1 MTNKLAVTSLLHRF
15 KDVLT
20 HLQYK
25 CIKQSSW
32 KIAIDVLLS
41 VVGNSLLDI
50 EDKDNLSEVWVIVTE
65 TLDTLL
71 LPSMK
76 PASDR
81 KPEELV
87 EDEEIDVKVI
97 VFLRTKVLDQP
108 SLFPNSFILSIKV
121 LQRQYSFKL
130 HRSGPQ

>member
-1 MTNKLAVTSLLHRF
+1 MTNKLAVNSLLHMF

-20 HLQYK
+20 HFQYK

-41 VVGNSLLDI
+41 VVGNSFLDI
-50 EDKDNLSEVWVIVTE
+50 EVKGNLSEVWVIVTE

>member
-1 MTNKLAVTSLLHRF
+1 M
-15 KDVLT
+15 
-20 HLQYK
+20 
-25 CIKQSSW
+25 
-32 KIAIDVLLS
+32 
-41 VVGNSLLDI
+41 
-50 EDKDNLSEVWVIVTE
+50 SEVWVIVTE